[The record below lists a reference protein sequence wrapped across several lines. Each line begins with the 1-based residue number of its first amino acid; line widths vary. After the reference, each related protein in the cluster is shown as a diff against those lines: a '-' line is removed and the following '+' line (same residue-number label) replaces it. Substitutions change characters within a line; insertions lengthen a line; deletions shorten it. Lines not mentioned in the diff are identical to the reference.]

1 MEMTRGSGRCL
12 VSRVGRG
19 RGGSEGGGGGGLPMG
34 MGRNWSGTGAK
45 GLKAA
50 PAMPGASRVTWAG
63 LAGPW
68 NMLLG
73 AGWGAL
79 AIVDV

>member
-1 MEMTRGSGRCL
+1 
-12 VSRVGRG
+12 
-19 RGGSEGGGGGGLPMG
+19 MG

-79 AIVDV
+79 AIVDG